1 MNRYKKLSLLFS
13 GILVIVFLT
22 GCKNESMK
30 SPEKLLDKPITD
42 QVNYQLYKD
51 IRNLTPGDD
60 DFILPKNA
68 DDVGRINLVDL
79 NNNSNEEV
87 IVFKKKENEN
97 PNLNSIYTYI
107 FETKGNKLVEET
119 LNTIRTSGDC
129 IKYANFVDLN
139 NDGKKEIILQI
150 RNRGFENIYIYKYI
164 GNKIKKVGEYTSS
177 KYTVKL
183 NLFDYDGDGKKEILA
198 LIQDLS
204 SYEVS
209 VNEML
214 LKENK
219 IVFNENFRTKNI
231 DNLDKIDILNGRVSK
246 NINGS
251 IIIYQSFNGSSNIQ
265 ILTYKDGKFQKTL
278 DDQNDKV
285 KNPFTLRP
293 SDVDGNGVLEIPKM
307 EFKYSNNTPNESKV
321 ISWYEWDGLLG
332 SDSTLNLTNQIFYSY
347 DYNFKIVIPQSL
359 NYRFFIRQEFENNK
373 NTFEVFARENDSR
386 LVKLYDIVVLLKN
399 NEEYKKSNNNASNS
413 NVLYENEDYKYIVA
427 NIDLKSVK
435 KYNLNIKDV
444 NKSFYQ
450 INK

>member
-1 MNRYKKLSLLFS
+1 
-13 GILVIVFLT
+13 
-22 GCKNESMK
+22 MK

-42 QVNYQLYKD
+42 QANYQLYKD
-51 IRNLTPGDD
+51 IRNLTPGDN

-68 DDVGRINLVDL
+68 DDVGRINLIDL
-79 NNNSNEEV
+79 NNDSNEEV

-107 FETKGNKLVEET
+107 FETKENKLVEET
-119 LNTIRTSGDC
+119 LNTIRISGDS

-150 RNRGFENIYIYKYI
+150 RNRGFENVYIYKYI

-177 KYTVKL
+177 KYAVKL
-183 NLFDYDGDGKKEILA
+183 NLFDYNGDGKKEILA

-209 VNEML
+209 VNEMI
-214 LKENK
+214 LKDNK
-219 IVFNENFRTKNI
+219 IIFNENLHTKNI
-231 DNLDKIDILNGRVSK
+231 DNLDKIDILNGRVS
-246 NINGS
+246 NNTNGS
-251 IIIYQSFNGSSNIQ
+251 MIIYQSLNGSSNIQ
-265 ILTYKDGKFQKTL
+265 ILIYKDGKFQKTL

-293 SDVDGNGVLEIPKM
+293 SDVNGNEVLEIPKM

-332 SDSTLNLTNQIFYSY
+332 SDSKLNLTNQIFYSY
-347 DYNFKIVIPQSL
+347 DYNFKIMIPESL
-359 NYRFFIRQEFENNK
+359 NYRFFIRQEFENDK
-373 NTFEVFARENDSR
+373 NTFEVFARESDSK

-399 NEEYKKSNNNASNS
+399 NEEYKKSNNNTSNS
-413 NVLYENEDYKYIVA
+413 NILYENEDYKYIVA
-427 NIDLKSVK
+427 NIDLKAMK
-435 KYNLNIKDV
+435 KYNLNIKDI